1 MFQETQIWS
10 MAGVC
15 QLEGMERK
23 WGEFGNVGR
32 GQMRWGFV
40 SHGKKSTFYSKDN
53 FFFSVQSDSLNYL
66 QKSLKSLKENI
77 CKTKKTF

>member
-15 QLEGMERK
+15 QLKGMERK
-23 WGEFGNVGR
+23 WGEFGNVGW

-40 SHGKKSTFYSKDN
+40 SHGKKSYSKDN
-53 FFFSVQSDSLNYL
+53 FFLCAIRFFKLFAKIFEKFEGKHL
-66 QKSLKSLKENI
+66 QE
-77 CKTKKTF
+77 KKNLLE